1 MMILTRPDTQIL
13 HTLML
18 DFSMTPESHHLQVR
32 PSCARDVW
40 AQPGECE
47 RFLRQPLH
55 QAPWASRFVSKVRRR
70 GDGALP

>member
-1 MMILTRPDTQIL
+1 MILIHPDTQIL
-13 HTLML
+13 HTLTL
-18 DFSMTPESHHLQVR
+18 NFSMTPESHHLQAR

-40 AQPGECE
+40 AQLEECE
-47 RFLRQPLH
+47 RSLRQPLH